1 MSKKQVTP
9 TATEPAAIVP
19 AGKPLWQ
26 QLATQLMGWGQVLAS
41 GAAQATDL
49 GLAMSAAK
57 SKNPKT
63 QAQLRQAGVQI
74 KRWREAAGLTLQ
86 DVTQALNLGDS
97 ALMEQ
102 AELGKVGLPF
112 EMILRLASV
121 LGRRDPLPVLMALT
135 RHYNPKLWQLL
146 EDFGLGRLVI
156 QGVRERELANIYR
169 ANDAARQLS
178 DAQFAQV
185 LAFTKQAF
193 DSALGLV
200 ESVHKTAQT
209 SPSKPVHKP
218 TQNSEHS
225 PVDTPVPK
233 PTARRPRVSPKKD
246 AA

>member
-1 MSKKQVTP
+1 MSLAQDPAMPKP
-9 TATEPAAIVP
+9 HNASLAAEPSAAAPV
-19 AGKPLWQ
+19 GKPLWQ

-86 DVTQALNLGDS
+86 EVAQALGMGDS
-97 ALMEQ
+97 ALIEQ

-169 ANDAARQLS
+169 ASDAARKLS

-185 LAFTKQAF
+185 LVFTRQAF

-200 ESVHKTAQT
+200 ESVQ
-209 SPSKPVHKP
+209 
-218 TQNSEHS
+218 
-225 PVDTPVPK
+225 K
-233 PTARRPRVSPKKD
+233 PTAARPRVSRKKD
-246 AA
+246 AT